1 MILPLIAGDLGIC
14 RTSLRPETCHR
25 CSQHPN
31 TLAAHHSCCTQLGL
45 GRTHS
50 THQRPAVPHCWPQD
64 GPRAM
69 WLWLI
74 GHVNWPVSVKGEQYI
89 NTIGSTSLACSD
101 GFVCV
106 WFYACMLLHV
116 CFQVKNLAEPTKT
129 CKCYGITLQN
139 TMKNTLKCADEA
151 ELHTK

>member
-69 WLWLI
+69 VI
-74 GHVNWPVSVKGEQYI
+74 VAHWPCQLASVSQGR
-89 NTIGSTSLACSD
+89 TIYQHHWQHKSCL
-101 GFVCV
+101 FRWVCV

-139 TMKNTLKCADEA
+139 TMKNT
-151 ELHTK
+151 